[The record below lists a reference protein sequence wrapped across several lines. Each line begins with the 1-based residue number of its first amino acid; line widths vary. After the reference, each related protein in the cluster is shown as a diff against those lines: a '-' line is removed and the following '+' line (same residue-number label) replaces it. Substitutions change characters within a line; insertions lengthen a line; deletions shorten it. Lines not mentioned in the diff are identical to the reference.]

1 MQQKFSLLQ
10 SGGDTPWFLMSF
22 TYISIFRNLIF
33 VGDGW
38 KLVRISLVLYLLR
51 VVRARI
57 RIKLEYYFGS

>member
-1 MQQKFSLLQ
+1 
-10 SGGDTPWFLMSF
+10 MSF